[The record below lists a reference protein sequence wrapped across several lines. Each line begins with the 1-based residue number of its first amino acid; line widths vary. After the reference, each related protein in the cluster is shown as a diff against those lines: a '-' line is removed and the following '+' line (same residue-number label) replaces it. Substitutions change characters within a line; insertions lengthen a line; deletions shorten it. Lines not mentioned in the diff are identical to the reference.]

1 MSATDRSAIEK
12 KRQRG
17 SKFKTTQ
24 QVSTCTNL
32 LVTEKR
38 CTSEKGQQSEAPEA
52 NKKNERRQEHK
63 KTERKKRDKGK
74 PKTKKEILSFLF
86 FFVYFLSFHF
96 LDSKKK
102 YKRN

>member
-38 CTSEKGQQSEAPEA
+38 CTSKKGQQSEAPEA
-52 NKKNERRQEHK
+52 NKKMK
-63 KTERKKRDKGK
+63 GDKR
-74 PKTKKEILSFLF
+74 I
-86 FFVYFLSFHF
+86 
-96 LDSKKK
+96 KKK
-102 YKRN
+102 